1 MLKAQL
7 MDHEKGAQ
15 EEEEEKKENP
25 NPVEVDNKAVDNT
38 SNEGLASDGE
48 DIENYETTEVNSSTS
63 SLPARK

>member
-15 EEEEEKKENP
+15 GEEEEKKENP